1 MNTTV
6 DVVVVGAGSAGCAAA
21 RRCAELGLKTLM
33 IDRKPRGFIG
43 QKVCGD
49 EVSRSH
55 FDATGI
61 DYPQDAEILNT
72 IDGADIYPPGIVNEM
87 KVRGWKEFDGWILHR
102 LNFGQR
108 LLNEAIQAGVT
119 FVPESHVTGPIVK
132 DERVVGVEYKSGETG
147 ETEAAQAKL
156 VVDAS
161 GLAGVVRAKLDHPLV
176 EKRIAKSDI
185 ALCHREI
192 LRLGKPL
199 PEANV
204 ARVFLGRR
212 IAPSGYAWLFPRG
225 PQEANVGVGV
235 TGGEGKASPK
245 SYLSSFKE
253 RYEVFHGSDIVES
266 AGGAVPVRRPLM
278 SLVADGV
285 AFVGDSALQVNPI
298 HGGGIGAGMRAGV
311 ILGEIAKQAV
321 AREDT
326 TARGLWQYN
335 TTYLS
340 DFGRRLASLEIFRRF
355 LQDVSDEDIDFGFEK
370 RVLEPGDLMRA
381 NRGDGLSI
389 GLVDKLR
396 RVGRSVGRPGLLLK
410 LQRAASIMKRVS
422 KAYAEYPSR
431 PELFDKWCREVA
443 AILDEAHFS

>member
-1 MNTTV
+1 MNSTV
-6 DVVVVGAGSAGCAAA
+6 DVAVVGAGSAGCSAA
-21 RRCAELGLKTLM
+21 RRCAEMGLETIML
-33 IDRKPRGFIG
+33 DRKPRQLVG

-61 DYPQDAEILNT
+61 DYPQEAEILNT
-72 IDGADIYPPGIVNEM
+72 IHGADIYPPGITNEM

-108 LLNEAIQAGVT
+108 LLNEAIRAGVT
-119 FVPESHVTGPIVK
+119 FLPECHVTGPTLK
-132 DERVVGVEYKSGETG
+132 DGQVVGVKYKAKETG
-147 ETEAAQAKL
+147 ETRAVQAKL

-161 GLAGVVRAKLDHPLV
+161 GLAGVVRTKVDHPLV
-176 EKRIAKSDI
+176 EKQVDKNDI
-185 ALCHREI
+185 ALCQREI
-192 LRLGKPL
+192 LHLREPL
-199 PEANV
+199 PEPNV

-225 PQEANVGVGV
+225 PEEVNVGVGV
-235 TGGEGKASPK
+235 TGGEGKSSPK

-253 RYEVFHGSDIVES
+253 RYEVLRGSDVIES

-278 SLVADGV
+278 SLVADGI

-311 ILGEIAKQAV
+311 ILGEIAKQAI

-326 TARGLWQYN
+326 SARGLWQYN
-335 TTYLS
+335 TAYLR
-340 DFGRRLASLEIFRRF
+340 DFGKRLASLEIFRRF
-355 LQDVSDEDIDFGFEK
+355 LQDVGDEDIDFGFEK
-370 RVLEPGDLMRA
+370 RVLEPEDLMRA
-381 NRGDGLSI
+381 NRGDGLSL

-396 RVGRSVGRPGLLLK
+396 RVGRSVGRPGLLIK
-410 LQRAASIMKRVS
+410 LQRAASLMKMVS
-422 KAYAEYPSR
+422 KAYAQYPSR
-431 PELFDKWCREVA
+431 PEMFQKWCLDVA
-443 AILDEAHFS
+443 SILDEAHFT